1 MRNQMTPSAT
11 PLPSPV
17 PLSHLDTPAL
27 LVDLDQLEGNL
38 QRMATALSQ
47 MGSTIRPHFKAHRM
61 PEICRRQ
68 VALGAHGITCA
79 KLGEAEVLGALG
91 FDHLL
96 VANEVVGPVKW
107 RRLAQLALRRDV
119 LVGIDCLEV
128 AEATAAAAREAGSQV
143 GVLVD
148 VNIGMDRC
156 GIAPGPAAVELAE
169 RCAELRGLRFQGVMG
184 YEGQVVMLSPAD
196 KVAAG
201 RIALS
206 KLTDTAEQCRAA
218 GLPVQIVSAGGTGC
232 WDITATHRGITELQC
247 GTYSMMDLLFRE
259 GAGARDFEYACTV
272 MGTVISRPAPDR
284 AVTDVGKKGLHPS
297 FGMARPLDLPGA
309 ELLALHSEHG
319 ILNVQDE
326 ARGLKVGDPV
336 RFIPSYLEGTVNL
349 YDRAYAIRNGLAVE
363 EWTITGR
370 GRSQ

>member
-1 MRNQMTPSAT
+1 MTPSVT
-11 PLPSPV
+11 PLETPL

-27 LVDLDQLEGNL
+27 LIDLDVLEGNL
-38 QRMATALSQ
+38 QRMATALIR
-47 MGSTIRPHFKAHRM
+47 MGSTIRPHFKAHRL

-68 VALGAHGITCA
+68 VKLGAHGITCA
-79 KLGEAEVLGALG
+79 KLGEAEVLGAMG

-96 VANEVVGPVKW
+96 VANEVVGPAKW
-107 RRLAQLALRRDV
+107 QRLARLALQRDV
-119 LVGIDCLEV
+119 LVGIDSLEV
-128 AEATAAAAREAGSQV
+128 AEATAAAAREAGSEV
-143 GVLVD
+143 GFLVD

-156 GIAPGPAAVELAE
+156 GAAPGQTAVELAA

-184 YEGQVVMLSPAD
+184 YEGHVVMLTPTE
-196 KVAAG
+196 KVAAA
-201 RIALS
+201 REALS

-218 GLPVQIVSAGGTGC
+218 GLPVRIVSAGGTGC
-232 WDITATHRGITELQC
+232 WDITATQPGITELQC

-259 GAGARDFEYACTV
+259 GAGTRDFDYACTV
-272 MGTVISRPAPDR
+272 LGTVISRPLADR

-297 FGMARPLDLPGA
+297 FGMARPLNLPGA

-319 ILNVQDE
+319 ILSVQGE
-326 ARGLKVGDPV
+326 GRALKTGDTV

-349 YDRAYAIRNGLAVE
+349 YDRAFAIRDGLAVE
-363 EWTITGR
+363 EWAISGR